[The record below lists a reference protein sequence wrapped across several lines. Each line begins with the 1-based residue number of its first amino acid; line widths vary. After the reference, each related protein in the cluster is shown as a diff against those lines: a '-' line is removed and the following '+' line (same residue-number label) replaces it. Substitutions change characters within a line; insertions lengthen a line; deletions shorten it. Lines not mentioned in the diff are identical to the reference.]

1 MREKPSSRF
10 KEIISVFAKYGFGYI
25 FDSKDEEQK
34 KSPAN
39 LRKAFEDLGP
49 TFIKIGQILSTRP
62 DLLPKEYIDELVKLQ
77 DSAITEDFND
87 IKVVFEKSL
96 NTTIEENF
104 QYLNKVPIASA
115 SIAQVYEG
123 ILKDGR
129 KVVLKI
135 QRPEIYEKIIK
146 DITILM
152 KILKIAEGKINIP
165 VIDPIEALEEIKF
178 TTIQELNFI
187 SEANNIEKFR
197 ELNKNIAPIYAPY
210 VVNELLSDKV
220 LVLENIDGIKINN
233 IKELKENGY
242 DINDIADKLTLAFC
256 KHIFEDGFFHGD
268 PHPGNLLIS
277 EGKICFIDFGI
288 VGNLSDNMRK
298 WFNIAIIAIATHDKE
313 KLVNCI
319 LAIAIKKG
327 KINKV
332 DIYDSVSYI
341 FDVYL
346 STSIKNIKISELVQ
360 EIWNITREN
369 NIQLPRELVSLIRS
383 LILLEGVVSNLNP
396 DLEIINVIANFMKTN
411 NRATILKCLEKE
423 ELLISLYCFT
433 RDSMKVPTKTIEV
446 LNKLSDGKIAIEIKT
461 SDIEEI
467 ITQAHKMVNRIT
479 EGIVIA
485 ALILSSSLI
494 ISSDVKPLYRGI
506 SIIGIVGYAIA
517 FLFALNV
524 LKSMRKSNKCRK
536 RNKTK

>member
-1 MREKPSSRF
+1 MKEKPSSRF
-10 KEIISVFAKYGFGYI
+10 REIIRVFAKYGFGYI
-25 FDSKDEEQK
+25 FDSKDEAQK

-77 DSAITEDFND
+77 DSAIIEDFND
-87 IKVVFEKSL
+87 MKLVFEKSL
-96 NTTIEENF
+96 NTTIDKNF
-104 QYLNKVPIASA
+104 QYLNSVPIASA

-129 KVVLKI
+129 EVVLKI
-135 QRPEIYEKIIK
+135 QRPEIYEKILK
-146 DITILM
+146 DIAILT
-152 KILKIAEGKINIP
+152 KILKIAEGRINIP
-165 VIDPIEALEEIKF
+165 IIDPIEALEEIKF
-178 TTIQELNFI
+178 TTLEELNFI
-187 SEANNIEKFR
+187 SEADNIDKFR
-197 ELNKNIAPIYAPY
+197 ELNKNTAPIYAPY
-210 VVNELLSDKV
+210 VVRELLSDKV
-220 LVLENIDGIKINN
+220 LVLENIDGIKIND
-233 IKELKENGY
+233 IKELEQNGY

-288 VGNLSDNMRK
+288 VGQLSDNMKK
-298 WFNIAIIAIATHDKE
+298 WLNIAMIAIATHDKE

-346 STSIKNIKISELVQ
+346 ETSIKNIKISELVQ
-360 EIWNITREN
+360 EIWNITRQN

-383 LILLEGVVSNLNP
+383 LILLEGVVSNLTP

-411 NRATILKCLEKE
+411 NRTTILKCLEKE

-446 LNKLSDGKIAIEIKT
+446 LNKLSDGKISLEIKS
-461 SDIEEI
+461 SDIKEI
-467 ITQAHKMVNRIT
+467 ISQANKMVNRIT

-494 ISSDVKPLYRGI
+494 ISNDVKPLYRGI

-524 LKSMRKSNKCRK
+524 LRSMRKSNKCRK
-536 RNKTK
+536 KK